1 MIRKNLLGILVAL
14 LLMLAATCLWLST
27 RFVVLTVNRTARV
40 EVSGAPVAADVLDS
54 GQIALV
60 TLREPKT
67 QHSYLLLFET
77 DTDSTGDAGSVVD
90 CEEWTAPRLPLLL
103 VSKRHPDC
111 RAAAKAN
118 TSRSSLIR
126 KNRSLEFV
134 TGDQRTV
141 RIADLNK

>member
-1 MIRKNLLGILVAL
+1 MLGILAAS

-27 RFVVLTVNRTARV
+27 RFLVLTVNRTARV

-54 GQIALV
+54 SRIALV

-90 CEEWTAPRLPLLL
+90 CEEWTAPRGPLFL
-103 VSKRHPDC
+103 VSKRHPGC
-111 RAAAKAN
+111 RAAAKASV
-118 TSRSSLIR
+118 SRSSLIR

-134 TGDQRTV
+134 TGD
-141 RIADLNK
+141 